1 MAGLQRITQP
11 TLDVLEVLLRAY
23 DENTQIH
30 GWAIMKQVKRAGP
43 TVYNVLD
50 RLEDAHLIKGEWEE
64 VAPDAN
70 RPRRRFYELTGVGVP
85 AARALLAE
93 RRPVALKPKPALGFL
108 RLGWMHGPLAGGG
121 R

>member
-1 MAGLQRITQP
+1 M
-11 TLDVLEVLLRAY
+11 LEVLLRAY
-23 DENTQIH
+23 DEDEKVH
-30 GWAIMKQVKRAGP
+30 GWAIMKQVKRSGP

-50 RLEDAHLIKGEWEE
+50 RLEDAHVVIGEWEVLE
-64 VAPDAN
+64 PDAN
-70 RPRRRFYELTGVGVP
+70 RPRRRFYTLVGTAVP

-108 RLGWMHGPLAGGG
+108 RLDWMYDRLIGGS

>member
-23 DENTQIH
+23 EENMAIH
-30 GWAIMKQVKRAGP
+30 GWAIIKEVKRAGP

-50 RLEDAHLIKGEWEE
+50 RLEDAHMIKGEWEALPPE
-64 VAPDAN
+64 AN
-70 RPRRRFYELTGVGVP
+70 RPRRRFYTLTGTGVP

-93 RRPVALKPKPALGFL
+93 RRPATFKPKPALGFL
-108 RLGWMHGPLAGGG
+108 RLDWMHGLLAGGG
-121 R
+121 Q